1 MFLTARTGSD
11 QVDRLA
17 RITIPDGLDAEH
29 LVKHQP
35 DMWSMSTG
43 KRYCDIFLASLAML
57 LAAPFFILASVL
69 VLTSRGP
76 LFFASTRVGREGK
89 HIRVLKFR
97 TMWYR
102 KELGVQLTR
111 GADDRIT
118 PVGRWLRKW
127 KLDELPQLINVLRN
141 EMSLVGPRPD
151 SPEFINTLPECVQ
164 ATLFRIRP
172 GITSVAS
179 LKFRDEAAVL
189 DHIPERKLRS
199 YYVHTLLPHKLS
211 LDLDYASRATLF
223 SDLRLLF
230 RTAVTILR

>member
-17 RITIPDGLDAEH
+17 RITIPDGFDAEH

-35 DMWSMSTG
+35 DVWSMSSG

-57 LAAPFFILASVL
+57 LAAPFFILASIL

-97 TMWYR
+97 TMWHR

-118 PVGRWLRKW
+118 RAGRWLRKW
-127 KLDELPQLINVLRN
+127 KLDELPQLINVLRG

-151 SPEFINTLPECVQ
+151 SPEFVNTLPVYAQ
-164 ATLFRIRP
+164 TTLFRIRP

-179 LKFRDEAAVL
+179 LKFRDEATVL
-189 DHIPERKLRS
+189 ENVPERELNN
-199 YYVHTLLPHKLS
+199 YYIHTLLPHKLS
-211 LDLDYASRATLF
+211 LDLEYASRATVF
-223 SDLRLLF
+223 SDLRLLLY
-230 RTAVTILR
+230 TALEILR